1 MKFDTQ
7 FTALRR
13 AVARFSKDTS
23 GSAVVDW
30 VLLTAAIAGIS
41 IAVGTTINTGMENA
55 STDIKRCM
63 KIQGNLWTKDNGDDY
78 AKRMKRIENRCS
90 KL

>member
-1 MKFDTQ
+1 MTEQLSKQPPRRTISRF
-7 FTALRR
+7 LR
-13 AVARFSKDTS
+13 DTS
-23 GSAVVDW
+23 GAVVVDW

-41 IAVGTTINTGMENA
+41 MAVATTINTGMENA

-63 KIQGNLWTKDNGDDY
+63 KIQGKMWTRDNGDDY
-78 AKRMKRIENRCS
+78 ARRMKRIKNRCS

>member
-1 MKFDTQ
+1 MKI
-7 FTALRR
+7 TAQRLNTRR
-13 AVARFSKDTS
+13 AWARFLRDTS

-41 IAVGTTINTGMENA
+41 MAVGTTINTGMENA
-55 STDIKRCM
+55 STDLKRCM
-63 KIQGNLWTKDNGDDY
+63 KIQGRMWTRDNGDDY
-78 AKRMKRIENRCS
+78 AKRMKRIQNRCS

>member
-1 MKFDTQ
+1 
-7 FTALRR
+7 
-13 AVARFSKDTS
+13 
-23 GSAVVDW
+23 VVDW

-55 STDIKRCM
+55 ATDLKRCM
-63 KIQGNLWTKDNGDDY
+63 KIQGNIWTKDNKADY
-78 AKRMKRIENRCS
+78 AKRMKRIKNRCS